1 MSDILMTNH
10 LPASQCIDNLKQS
23 LISLVNHDDVSPET
37 KLFLAQLVCLLLDRI
52 EETAAWPGINNG
64 ENGYQ
69 LNFGSDH
76 SGVAQNYAVSG
87 AGIPGLAHLMLP
99 RSIGVSESDREYLVD
114 LDGRGGAEIRNL
126 VTGRSARLSWE
137 SIVRH
142 ARDHYGLDD

>member
-1 MSDILMTNH
+1 MSDILMTDH

-52 EETAAWPGINNG
+52 EETAARPAMNG
-64 ENGYQ
+64 TENGYQ
-69 LNFGSDH
+69 LNFGPDH
-76 SGVAQNYAVSG
+76 SGAGQNYAVSG
-87 AGIPGLAHLMLP
+87 AGISGLVHRILP

-126 VTGRSARLSWE
+126 VTGRSTRLSWE

-142 ARDHYGLDD
+142 AREHHGLDD